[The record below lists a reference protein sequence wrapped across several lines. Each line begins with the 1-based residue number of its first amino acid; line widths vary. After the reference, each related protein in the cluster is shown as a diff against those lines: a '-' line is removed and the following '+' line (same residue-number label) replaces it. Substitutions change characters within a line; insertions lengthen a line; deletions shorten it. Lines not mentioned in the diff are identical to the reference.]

1 MATRFNKVIYDLF
14 LAWWNQNLL
23 IKNLRE
29 NGEEKSGKK
38 LETESRRLWGREVVW
53 WMWRM
58 MPGVL
63 IRWRNYALVV
73 MHGPHRS
80 FVLEGKTKPQNRS
93 RKSRAI
99 FIMSECE
106 S

>member
-1 MATRFNKVIYDLF
+1 
-14 LAWWNQNLL
+14 
-23 IKNLRE
+23 
-29 NGEEKSGKK
+29 
-38 LETESRRLWGREVVW
+38 
-53 WMWRM
+53 M

-63 IRWRNYALVV
+63 IRWRNYALVA

-80 FVLEGKTKPQNRS
+80 FVLEVKTKPQNRS